1 MLRRNRPGGE
11 GLKKAMA
18 RGLKLNHYFTVSR
31 HTIPYTLPLAQNQY
45 MPPIKRAAPAQIAL
59 SVKSLSSRYM
69 ALFLAAVAISTL
81 TLHRMHPEWVEPVR
95 VSVAEGLTPVLG
107 AISRPVSAVKE
118 AVAAMREIGNLYEEN
133 ARLQQANA
141 SLRQWQ
147 HVAMSLESENKAL
160 RQLMRFVPS
169 GASGYA
175 TARIV
180 GDTTGAY
187 ARSVLV
193 GAGSS
198 KGVAKG
204 QAVMNEQGLIGRVM
218 ETGTHSARVLLVT
231 DINSR
236 LPVMGQD
243 SRTKMIASGTSGDAL
258 DLMYLPQDSDLKPG
272 EKVITS
278 GDGGVFPPDLL
289 VGVVFEKPDG
299 KLAVRPFVDFSKLEY
314 VSIVNY
320 DLRVQ

>member
-1 MLRRNRPGGE
+1 
-11 GLKKAMA
+11 
-18 RGLKLNHYFTVSR
+18 
-31 HTIPYTLPLAQNQY
+31 
-45 MPPIKRAAPAQIAL
+45 MPPIKRAGSAQLAI
-59 SVKSLSSRYM
+59 SLKTASSRY
-69 ALFLAAVAISTL
+69 LVFFLVGLGISSMVI
-81 TLHRMHPEWVEPVR
+81 HRMHPEWVEPAR
-95 VSVAEGLTPVLG
+95 VGVSEVLAPVLDTI
-107 AISRPVSAVKE
+107 ARPADAVKE
-118 AVAAMREIGNLYEEN
+118 MVGGMREIGSLYEEN
-133 ARLQQANA
+133 AKLRQANA
-141 SLRQWQ
+141 SLKQWQ

-169 GASGYA
+169 NALGYA
-175 TARIV
+175 TGRIV
-180 GDTTGAY
+180 GDTTGTY

-193 GAGSS
+193 GAGSA

-218 ETGTHSARVLLVT
+218 ETGANSARVLLVT

-243 SRTKMIASGTSGDAL
+243 GRVKVIAAGTNGDTL
-258 DLMYLPQDSDLKPG
+258 DLMYLPPDAGIKPG
-272 EKVITS
+272 EKIITT

-289 VGVVFEKPDG
+289 VGVVFEKEDG

-320 DLRVQ
+320 DLRVQASD